1 MNTFYLEQSP
11 ISTKKLRIYLPN
23 GKQVDFGAKGYED
36 YTTHKDINRKKNYIT
51 RHQKRENWGDPN
63 TAGFWSRW
71 ILWNKPTIF
80 SSIKDLEKNFN
91 ITIK

>member
-23 GKQVDFGAKGYED
+23 GKHVDFGAKGYED

-51 RHQKRENWGDPN
+51 RHQKRENWEDLN

-80 SSIKDLEKNFN
+80 SSIKDIEKNFN